1 MEVILTEIKI
11 IWQVNNKVEKMKNY
25 NLLKLLD
32 LIYL

>member
-25 NLLKLLD
+25 NLLKLLG

>member
-11 IWQVNNKVEKMKNY
+11 IWQVNNEVEKMKNY